1 LLKEGQEEL
10 ANELLGCAEH
20 SFGALLNM
28 QAHLT
33 CSHTDLEKSSLN
45 LIQQLMQRGLN
56 TRARQQSEDMLVRLA
71 RITAVSK
78 SGKKAPVGSGEASD
92 KENACTDNT
101 WGSKQATAKA
111 SMKGHSVADWK
122 EALVALT
129 EPQDACRDASKDEST
144 LVVGC
149 LVNLGTCALASPPAG
164 GPGHPVLSICGGGC
178 LRWLLHLTVLD
189 VAASQRLAG
198 ALYRLTSKAAARAD
212 DSDKAEDVDA
222 ALQMRQLSLV
232 YLAASGKVGVAEVVA
247 QVVKTAK
254 FYDAKPVVRGSPRM
268 ALFHTQL
275 LDRLSPVLLQL
286 VSTGKV
292 ACVVVDGCGGGYVCP
307 CALTDPSLNS
317 ARRHTVVMLAKCSP
331 LDMRMHMST
340 HLLVVF
346 RSSRLRTYVVF
357 MCRGEKV
364 WERGNRG
371 ADRLTDKHM

>member
-1 LLKEGQEEL
+1 MLKEGQEEL
-10 ANELLGCAEH
+10 AKELLGCAEH
-20 SFGALLNM
+20 SLGALLDM

-56 TRARQQSEDMLVRLA
+56 TRAHQQSEDMLVRLA
-71 RITAVSK
+71 RITAISK
-78 SGKKAPVGSGEASD
+78 SGKKAPAGSGEASD
-92 KENACTDNT
+92 KENACIDNT
-101 WGSKQATAKA
+101 RGGKQATAKA
-111 SMKGHSVADWK
+111 SIKGDSVADWK

-149 LVNLGTCALASPPAG
+149 LVNLGTCALTSPPAS
-164 GPGHPVLSICGGGC
+164 GPRHPVLSMCGGGC

-254 FYDAKPVVRGSPRM
+254 FYDAKPAVRGSPRM
-268 ALFHTQL
+268 ALFHSRL

-292 ACVVVDGCGGGYVCP
+292 ACLGVGGVWMGMYVHSHLP
-307 CALTDPSLNS
+307 TPLLIALEDT
-317 ARRHTVVMLAKCSP
+317 R
-331 LDMRMHMST
+331 
-340 HLLVVF
+340 
-346 RSSRLRTYVVF
+346 
-357 MCRGEKV
+357 
-364 WERGNRG
+364 
-371 ADRLTDKHM
+371 